1 MYQNPA
7 FPPDPP
13 ELTKE
18 AASDSVTS
26 VGIVGRNLYSP
37 NASSEQNKKCCSADR
52 IFGVAFVATLAVAA
66 LVAICVVLIFRLP
79 QAQGSESSTR
89 SDDIDTLRQELETL
103 KQLVNNH
110 QEVFSSDGLVMKS
123 ELNSLMQLQDT
134 WQRMN
139 NTVGSLQLK
148 LHTTT
153 QDFQNTIDDGM
164 SEVSRANDAFQL
176 ALDDLRTNLSD
187 SFQSTTTMIDQVSLK
202 ASQEAQQI
210 DLQLN
215 NFTEYLKFDVVQLS
229 AKVDDLSDSV
239 NLEMDEIRSNYS
251 EGKSH
256 TWPVLIDSRL

>member
-37 NASSEQNKKCCSADR
+37 NASSEQNKKCCSAGR
-52 IFGVAFVATLAVAA
+52 IFGVAFVATLAIAA

-89 SDDIDTLRQELETL
+89 SDDIDLDTLRQELETL

-139 NTVGSLQLK
+139 NTVGSLQLQ

-153 QDFQNTIDDGM
+153 QDLQNTIDAGT

-187 SFQSTTTMIDQVSLK
+187 SFQSTTTVIGQVSLK
-202 ASQEAQQI
+202 KLARK
-210 DLQLN
+210 LN
-215 NFTEYLKFDVVQLS
+215 E
-229 AKVDDLSDSV
+229 
-239 NLEMDEIRSNYS
+239 
-251 EGKSH
+251 
-256 TWPVLIDSRL
+256 LICS

>member
-18 AASDSVTS
+18 AASDSVT
-26 VGIVGRNLYSP
+26 IVGRNSYSK
-37 NASSEQNKKCCSADR
+37 NTSSEQNKKCCSAGR
-52 IFGVAFVATLAVAA
+52 IFGVAFVATLAIAA

-79 QAQGSESSTR
+79 QAQGSESSTS
-89 SDDIDTLRQELETL
+89 SDDIDSLRQELETL
-103 KQLVNNH
+103 KLLVNNH

-123 ELNSLMQLQDT
+123 ELNSLIQLQDT

-139 NTVGSLQLK
+139 NTVGSLQLQ

-153 QDFQNTIDDGM
+153 QDLQNTIDAGM

-187 SFQSTTTMIDQVSLK
+187 SFQSTTTIIDQVSLK
-202 ASQEAQQI
+202 ASQEAQRI

-215 NFTEYLKFDVVQLS
+215 NFTEFLKFGVVQLS